1 MAALVRFQA
10 PPRVRRC
17 AFGRCAVRCLSA
29 VVAAVHPDPGCCPES
44 PAPADPA
51 RGITGATHTCGSAV
65 LAGIRRP
72 ACKAHPFSPAPRG
85 EWGSRRSSSAT
96 AASTALTS
104 ERRSSPTKRSWTR
117 PTNSSRNSS
126 RTGSRSSARS
136 RVSVRSSAGGHPA
149 AALGSGSPARYRLSS
164 FLGRRVMGVCSSEAR
179 RKRKKNELVALE
191 ESGRPALGIRGRPGG
206 GHSGGT
212 LGSVGVCDTG
222 VSGVSLPQP
231 VGETHFHASM
241 VWHP

>member
-1 MAALVRFQA
+1 MAGLVRFQA
-10 PPRVRRC
+10 PPRVRRR
-17 AFGRCAVRCLSA
+17 AFCRCAVRWFSTGAA
-29 VVAAVHPDPGCCPES
+29 VVRPGPGCGPES

-51 RGITGATHTCGSAV
+51 RGVAGATHTCGSAV
-65 LAGIRRP
+65 VAGVRRP
-72 ACKAHPFSPAPRG
+72 ACEARPLSPAPRA

-104 ERRSSPTKRSWTR
+104 ERRSSHTKRSWTR

-164 FLGRRVMGVCSSEAR
+164 LPGCRVNGVYAHAR
-179 RKRKKNELVALE
+179 QEGYVK
-191 ESGRPALGIRGRPGG
+191 G
-206 GHSGGT
+206 
-212 LGSVGVCDTG
+212 
-222 VSGVSLPQP
+222 
-231 VGETHFHASM
+231 AS
-241 VWHP
+241 